1 MKRVEI
7 MDLAKIRAVSSPQIS
22 PDGGSA
28 VFVHTVMDFEKDE
41 YRGDLWIADL
51 ESGEARQFT
60 SGRRKDGNP
69 RWSPDGKRILFTSKP
84 PAEEDEE
91 KKKAQLYVIDVDG
104 GEARQ
109 LTDLEKG
116 VEGPRWSPDG

>member
-41 YRGDLWIADL
+41 YLGDLWIADL
-51 ESGEARQFT
+51 ETGEAVHLGASEGREPPVEPRRQT
-60 SGRRKDGNP
+60 HTVHLEAPRR
-69 RWSPDGKRILFTSKP
+69 
-84 PAEEDEE
+84 
-91 KKKAQLYVIDVDG
+91 G
-104 GEARQ
+104 G
-109 LTDLEKG
+109 
-116 VEGPRWSPDG
+116 